1 MNNTIQ
7 DIIAHFDLDAVSVT
21 ESPHKTGISLE
32 ITKNELI
39 PIIEYTLNHTE
50 YNHLITITCIDH
62 GMLLPLVELCYHL
75 TNGPFIITLRTKLT
89 YNDLIITTI
98 TDLAPGASLYEREIH
113 DLFGVIFE
121 GHPNLTP
128 LLLPDNWPKNIHPL
142 RKEWTVEKIRST
154 VDKTD
159 QDGS

>member
-1 MNNTIQ
+1 MNDTIQ
-7 DIIAHFDLDAVSVT
+7 DIVAHFNLNIASVT
-21 ESPHKTGISLE
+21 ESPHKTGVSLE
-32 ITKNELI
+32 TPKNELTKL
-39 PIIEYTLNHTE
+39 IEYTLHHTE

-62 GMLLPLVELCYHL
+62 GDEIELCYHL

-89 YNDLIITTI
+89 YSDLIIPTI
-98 TDLAPGASLYEREIH
+98 TDLSPGASLYEREIH

-128 LLLPDNWPKNIHPL
+128 LLLPDNWPTNVHPL

-154 VDKTD
+154 VDK
-159 QDGS
+159 QD

>member
-1 MNNTIQ
+1 MNDTIQ
-7 DIIAHFDLDAVSVT
+7 DIIAHFGLDVASIT
-21 ESPHKTGISLE
+21 ESPHKTGVSVETTTNDL
-32 ITKNELI
+32 TKL
-39 PIIEYTLNHTE
+39 IEYSIKHTE

-62 GMLLPLVELCYHL
+62 GDKIELCYHL
-75 TNGPFIITLRTKLT
+75 TNGPLIITLRTTLP
-89 YNDLIITTI
+89 YLNLIVQTI
-98 TDLAPGASLYEREIH
+98 THLFPGASLYEREIH

-154 VDKTD
+154 IDKEN
-159 QDGS
+159 

>member
-32 ITKNELI
+32 TTKNELI
-39 PIIEYTLNHTE
+39 PLIEYILNHTE

-75 TNGPFIITLRTKLT
+75 TNGPFIISAL
-89 YNDLIITTI
+89 
-98 TDLAPGASLYEREIH
+98 S
-113 DLFGVIFE
+113 F
-121 GHPNLTP
+121 
-128 LLLPDNWPKNIHPL
+128 
-142 RKEWTVEKIRST
+142 RS
-154 VDKTD
+154 
-159 QDGS
+159 